1 MIEATDE
8 VHIVT
13 SVHLLCKS
21 SGNKINNDN
30 DLDDKLVATS
40 RNRHNNITIYEFR
53 FFFSIFRLFKISKQ
67 FLTPTVTAVGIE
79 LRHNISVKTINVHKI
94 SKRYEE

>member
-1 MIEATDE
+1 MTEATDE

-40 RNRHNNITIYEFR
+40 RNRHNNIRIYEFR
-53 FFFSIFRLFKISKQ
+53 FFFDIAHI
-67 FLTPTVTAVGIE
+67 
-79 LRHNISVKTINVHKI
+79 
-94 SKRYEE
+94 